1 MKIVVYFEN
10 KSPAYGE
17 VVATFASDELYN
29 ACLPMLKAEAKKM
42 NMIVTE
48 SVRED
53 EELTDDEEEEQA
65 IDDASWRP

>member
-10 KSPAYGE
+10 ESPAYGE

-29 ACLPMLKAEAKKM
+29 ACLPVLETEAKKM

-53 EELTDDEEEEQA
+53 EGVNDD
-65 IDDASWRP
+65 

>member
-1 MKIVVYFEN
+1 MKIIVYFEN
-10 KSPAYGE
+10 ESPAYGE

-53 EELTDDEEEEQA
+53 EELTDAEEEEQA

>member
-10 KSPAYGE
+10 ESPAYGE

-29 ACLPMLKAEAKKM
+29 ACLPVLEAEAKKM

-53 EELTDDEEEEQA
+53 EELTDAEEEEQA
-65 IDDASWRP
+65 IDDASWRA